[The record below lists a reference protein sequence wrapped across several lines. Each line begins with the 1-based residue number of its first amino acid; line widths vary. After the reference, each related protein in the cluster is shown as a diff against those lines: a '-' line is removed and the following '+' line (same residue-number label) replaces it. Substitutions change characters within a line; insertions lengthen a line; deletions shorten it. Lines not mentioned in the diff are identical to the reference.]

1 MNEVPKD
8 SIGSLGNGDRHRD
21 ASARLEVAAVVGDA
35 AELREAMDPANRSL
49 ADALQLSFR
58 LLQVA
63 IFCLLVLFLFS
74 GFKTIETTQSG
85 VATVWGRI
93 VESDDLEPG
102 LHMNWPAPVGEFV
115 LFQADGRVVDD
126 GDVFMTKGRGVDGQ
140 EQSVRRARLSDRIKP
155 ERDGSF
161 MTSGGEIGHLS
172 STARFEVVGPRE
184 FLEAVGDENADRLVR
199 LALQQA
205 TVSVA
210 ASHTLAELRSTLS
223 SDALRGLLRDSAQ
236 KMLDK
241 ANTGIRIAEVTLP
254 EEPNPPLF
262 MQKSFEDFSR
272 IRQEVQGD
280 IESAQQSAQEQ
291 LIAAAGE
298 HYRDL
303 EQLLAEYEDAWG
315 DDART
320 SEVLKQVDAM
330 FSEGLISGQVFRAI
344 SAAKRYR
351 TEIERTIGSEARRF
365 AGLLDAW
372 QLHPDLV
379 IAQRLLSVRGA
390 LLGAQDAEVIL
401 VPIGLGSLR
410 LDISGL
416 QHVRDTRRRFDL
428 KKRGDDAWD
437 NEIGSAIDVFR
448 RVDELKGDAAAR
460 QLLIDESGRLRGGRE
475 GRK

>member
-1 MNEVPKD
+1 MSETPKD
-8 SIGSLGNGDRHRD
+8 PIGSPVDGGRHRD
-21 ASARLEVAAVVGDA
+21 ASARLEVAGVVGDA

-63 IFCLLVLFLFS
+63 IFCLLLLFLFS
-74 GFKTIETTQSG
+74 GFKTIQTTQSG

-115 LFQADGRVVDD
+115 LFQAEGRVVND
-126 GDVFMTKGRGVDGQ
+126 GDVFMTQGRGVQGKQ
-140 EQSVRRARLSDRIKP
+140 ESIVRANSSDRIKP

-161 MTSGGEIGHLS
+161 MTTGGEIGHLS
-172 STARFEVVGPRE
+172 STARFEIVDPQR
-184 FLEAVGDENADRLVR
+184 FLETVGDENADRLVR

-210 ASHTLAELRSTLS
+210 GSHTLKELRETLS
-223 SDALRGLLRDSAQ
+223 SDALRELLRQRAQ
-236 KMLDK
+236 QMLDK

-262 MQKSFEDFSR
+262 LQKSFEDVSR
-272 IRQEVQGD
+272 ILQQVQGD

-298 HYRDL
+298 HYSDL
-303 EQLLAEYEDAWG
+303 GKLLAEYEAAWG
-315 DDART
+315 DEAKT
-320 SEVLKQVDAM
+320 AEVLKRVNAM
-330 FSEGLISGQVFRAI
+330 FNQSLISGQVFRAI
-344 SAAKRYR
+344 SSAERYR

-372 QLHPDLV
+372 QSHPDLV
-379 IAQRLLSVRGA
+379 IAQRLLGVRGA
-390 LLGAQDAEVIL
+390 LLGAEDAEVIL
-401 VPIGLGSLR
+401 VPLGLGSLQ

-460 QLLIDESGRLRGGRE
+460 QMVIDESGRLRGGRE

>member
-1 MNEVPKD
+1 MTELPNE
-8 SIGSLGNGDRHRD
+8 SGDGLRQRD
-21 ASARLEVAAVVGDA
+21 ASARLEVAGGVGDA

-49 ADALQLSFR
+49 ADALQSSFR

-63 IFCLLVLFLFS
+63 ILCLLVLFLFS
-74 GFKTIETTQSG
+74 GFKTVETTQSG

-102 LHMNWPAPVGEFV
+102 LHMNWPSPVGQFV
-115 LFQADGRVVDD
+115 LFQAEGRVVDD
-126 GDVFMTKGRGVDGQ
+126 GDIFMTKGRGVEGQ

-172 STARFEVVGPRE
+172 SAARFEIVDPE
-184 FLEAVGDENADRLVR
+184 AFLEKIGDDQADQIVR

-210 ASHTLAELRSTLS
+210 ARHTLAELRSTMS
-223 SDALRGLLRDSAQ
+223 SDAVRALLRERAQ
-236 KMLDK
+236 DMLD
-241 ANTGIRIAEVTLP
+241 AVDSGIRIAEVTLP

-291 LIAAAGE
+291 LIAAAGA
-298 HYRDL
+298 HYYEL
-303 EQLLAEYEDAWG
+303 ETLLAQYESAWG

-320 SEVLKQVDAM
+320 SAVLKQVDAM
-330 FSEGLISGQVFRAI
+330 FSDGRVSGQVFRAI

-372 QLHPDLV
+372 NSHPDLV
-379 IAQRLLSVRGA
+379 IAQRLLGVRGA
-390 LLGAQDAEVIL
+390 LLGAEDAEVIL

-437 NEIGSAIDVFR
+437 TEIGSAIDVFR

-460 QLLIDESGRLRGGRE
+460 QLVIDESGRLRGGRE
-475 GRK
+475 GR

>member
-1 MNEVPKD
+1 MNETPKD
-8 SIGSLGNGDRHRD
+8 PVGSAEGVARHRD
-21 ASARLEVAAVVGDA
+21 ASARLEVAGVVGDA

-58 LLQVA
+58 LLQAA
-63 IFCLLVLFLFS
+63 IFCLLLLFLFS

-93 VESDDLEPG
+93 VESDDLGSG

-115 LFQADGRVVDD
+115 LFQAEGRVVDD
-126 GDVFMTKGRGVDGQ
+126 GDAFMTKGQGVQGQ
-140 EQSVRRARLSDRIKP
+140 EQSILRARLSDRIKP

-161 MTSGGEIGHLS
+161 VTSGGEIGHLS
-172 STARFEVVGPRE
+172 SMARFEIVDPRE
-184 FLEAVGDENADRLVR
+184 FLETVGDDNVNRLVR

-210 ASHTLAELRSTLS
+210 ARHTLAELQSTLS
-223 SDALRGLLRDSAQ
+223 SDVLRDLIRQSAQ
-236 KMLDK
+236 QLLDK
-241 ANTGIRIAEVTLP
+241 ANAGIRIVEVTLP
-254 EEPNPPLF
+254 EEPNPPF
-262 MQKSFEDFSR
+262 FIQKSFEDYSR

-298 HYRDL
+298 HYGDL
-303 EQLLAEYEDAWG
+303 EKLLVEYEEAWG
-315 DDART
+315 DDAKT
-320 SEVLKQVDAM
+320 AEVLSRIDTM
-330 FSEGLISGQVFRAI
+330 FNESLISGRVFRAI
-344 SAAKRYR
+344 SSAKRYR

-365 AGLLDAW
+365 EGLLDAW
-372 QLHPDLV
+372 RLHPDLV
-379 IAQRLLSVRGA
+379 IAQRLLSVRGD
-390 LLGAQDAEVIL
+390 LLGAEDAEVIL

-416 QHVRDTRRRFDL
+416 QNVRDTRRRFDL
-428 KKRGDDAWD
+428 KKRADDAWD
-437 NEIGSAIDVFR
+437 KEIGSSIDVFR
-448 RVDELKGDAAAR
+448 RVEELKGDAAAR
-460 QLLIDESGRLRGGRE
+460 QMVIDESGRLRGGRE